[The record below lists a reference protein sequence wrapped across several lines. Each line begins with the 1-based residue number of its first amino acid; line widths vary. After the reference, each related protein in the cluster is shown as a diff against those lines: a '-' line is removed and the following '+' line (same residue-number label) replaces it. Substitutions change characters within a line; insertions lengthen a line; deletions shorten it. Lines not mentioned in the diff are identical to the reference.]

1 MQLIAVIEIRKF
13 LTQALILA
21 QRITRLLSYHYRLTL
36 QSVMLIDS
44 LVDNISSLF
53 IDNLY
58 VLSRQD
64 CEIY

>member
-1 MQLIAVIEIRKF
+1 MQLIAEIEIRKF

-36 QSVMLIDS
+36 QSVMLIDL